1 MGEANYMV
9 SVLYSDEAYPH
20 AYFFKLQELAHQFY
34 DSMYELHDDDDA
46 TVQLWTLDVSTA
58 SWTLTSFN

>member
-9 SVLYSDEAYPH
+9 SILYSDEVYPK

-34 DSMYELHDDDDA
+34 DSMCAVHDDA
-46 TVQLWTLDVSTA
+46 TVQLWTLNISTA
-58 SWTLTSFN
+58 SWSLTSFN